1 METCQHRDPFYNTCD
16 LLKRGG
22 AVREGFSLQ
31 CPTPG
36 IRGSDCILATRVFNL
51 REEGLGEAGRAGDA
65 TSDQIQKIEDE
76 GLPSIV
82 LNFCENQA

>member
-1 METCQHRDPFYNTCD
+1 MKTCQHRNPLYNTCD
-16 LLKRGG
+16 LLRRGG
-22 AVREGFSLQ
+22 AAQEGFSLQ
-31 CPTPG
+31 CPTPD
-36 IRGSDCILATRVFNL
+36 IRGAECSLATRLFNL

-65 TSDQIQKIEDE
+65 TPDQIRKIEDE